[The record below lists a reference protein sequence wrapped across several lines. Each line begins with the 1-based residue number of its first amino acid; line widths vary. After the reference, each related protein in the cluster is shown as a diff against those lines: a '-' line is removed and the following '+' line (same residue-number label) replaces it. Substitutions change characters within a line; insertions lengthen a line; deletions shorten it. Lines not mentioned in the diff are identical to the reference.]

1 MTDDTTVQA
10 EQRLTELASAFAQWR
25 QSRPHLRQPIPQAL
39 WDQAIA
45 LSEQIPIRRLSQR
58 LRLSASD
65 LRTRRRLQH
74 AQVTPPSAPTMTFID
89 VPLSTPSPLPPSCA
103 VSVELERHDG
113 ARLRLHYAEPPE
125 LTPLMQSFF
134 AARTDSA

>member
-1 MTDDTTVQA
+1 MTDDPTVQA
-10 EQRLTELASAFAQWR
+10 EQRLNELASAFAQWR

-74 AQVTPPSAPTMTFID
+74 AQATPSAPTMTFID

-103 VSVELERHDG
+103 VIVELERHDG

-125 LTPLMQSFF
+125 LAALMQSFF

>member
-10 EQRLTELASAFAQWR
+10 EQRLNELASAFAQWR

-65 LRTRRRLQH
+65 LRTRRRLQQGQA
-74 AQVTPPSAPTMTFID
+74 AQPSEPTMTWID
-89 VPLSTPSPLPPSCA
+89 VPLPTPSPLPPSSA
-103 VSVELERHDG
+103 VTVELERPDG

-125 LTPLMQSFF
+125 LTPLVQSFF
-134 AARTDSA
+134 TARTDSP